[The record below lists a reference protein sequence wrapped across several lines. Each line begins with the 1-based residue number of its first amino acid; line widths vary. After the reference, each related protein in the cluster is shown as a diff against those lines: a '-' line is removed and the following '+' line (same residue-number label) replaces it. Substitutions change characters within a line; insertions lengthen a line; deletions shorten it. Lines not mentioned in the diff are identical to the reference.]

1 MVSID
6 DFFSKKSGAKKR
18 LAPLLASLTL
28 KQSVAQPIVIS
39 DSEQEQESSQSAP
52 TPKKAKTV
60 KSPVKPKPEPSSQPV
75 AKSPVKKASTKL
87 TTTKLASL
95 AAEVLANLPDADL
108 SGISVSTA
116 SWRDG
121 PALTSGSGSGE
132 PMEIPTAAPNCLLGL
147 TIVFTGQFTK
157 FDREQAEA
165 TAQQYGAKV
174 TKLIL
179 GRTLCVVVGDEAGP
193 SKIKKINELG
203 TKALDQDG
211 FLQLLAE
218 MPAEGG
224 DSVEA
229 EKARQAR
236 EKEAQKVEE
245 MAAAYDDFDDLENL
259 TKPAP
264 KPKAKP
270 KPTPSPASTSTT
282 ASKQVNARDII
293 DTIPDA
299 VLPDVD
305 PSQKPNFFAKKES
318 TGTGEV
324 PDIPEAAPNCLTGLT
339 IVFTGTLPTMDRD
352 TSKELATKYGA
363 RVTGLILGKTDLVV
377 IGDEAGP
384 SKIEKIKKLGIK
396 AIDED
401 GFVELLRKMPA
412 EGGSGDAA
420 RKAKLKREAEET
432 AALEAAE
439 KDAAQARKQA
449 KTDDEP
455 LEAQLWTT
463 KYAPRDVR
471 LLCGNRGQINKLVE
485 WLSTWFDTKKRGFTF
500 KGTLF
505 PAVMLSGPPGVG
517 KTSAAHI
524 VAQLLGYDV
533 VEKNASDVRLKKLL
547 NLELKL
553 VLDNTSVV
561 GFFHQRAVNAGE
573 APAENVDNKQKF
585 VLIMDEVDG
594 MLSGDFGGAG
604 ALAAFCK
611 TTLTPLI
618 LICNERTIPKMR
630 VFDQKVLDLK
640 FQRPKE
646 AEVRLRLMMIAHREK
661 IKLEPLVIAQ
671 LWQATGSDL
680 RQMINLMLH
689 VSTTLKHIGQGGSK
703 ELAKQW
709 KKQAQ
714 LKPFDITPQL
724 LGGQIWLPQ
733 LKHTLNDKLDLFFG
747 DMDLIPLM
755 IQENYINN
763 NILGVARG
771 LKQEL
776 SRIADAADS
785 ISQSDRVGAMV
796 RGSEPQ
802 WSLLPFM
809 GVMSSILPLSKV
821 AGSPGGRIDFPRWL
835 GQYSK
840 TNKFQRMLQELYYH
854 TRLLTLTDKVS
865 LRLDYM
871 NDFQTAL
878 SKPLL
883 DDGEDGIDKVIEV
896 MDQYFMTK
904 DDYDN
909 IMEFGVGASNNPIAK
924 VPTKVKSAFTR
935 AYNGRTHPT
944 AIYKTGNLT
953 AAATRAPKQRVDF
966 EDVVEDDTVEDK
978 PEVVEEDDSEEI
990 DAKKDKLIKQVKR
1003 KKPTKAAPAK
1013 KRKTAT

>member
-18 LAPLLASLTL
+18 LAPPPQPLALAEPSGD
-28 KQSVAQPIVIS
+28 PIVIS
-39 DSEQEQESSQSAP
+39 DSDQEPESSQP
-52 TPKKAKTV
+52 PPPKRAKPAAETAAKPAAKPAVKAE
-60 KSPVKPKPEPSSQPV
+60 S
-75 AKSPVKKASTKL
+75 STKAL
-87 TTTKLASL
+87 TKLA
-95 AAEVLANLPDADL
+95 ADVLAGLPDADL

-121 PALTSGSGSGE
+121 PSLGNSGSGE
-132 PMEIPTAAPNCLLGL
+132 VIDIPEAAPNCLTGL

-157 FDREQAEA
+157 FDREQAET

-224 DSVEA
+224 DSKEA
-229 EKARQAR
+229 VKAREAR
-236 EKEAQKVEE
+236 EKEAEKVEE
-245 MAAAYDDFDDLENL
+245 MAAAFDELEELENL
-259 TKPAP
+259 TKAPP
-264 KPKAKP
+264 KPRAKSKA
-270 KPTPSPASTSTT
+270 TSSANASSSSSSGQ
-282 ASKQVNARDII
+282 SKQADVHEII
-293 DTIPDA
+293 ATIPDA

-318 TGTGEV
+318 GGGGGDV
-324 PDIPEAAPNCLTGLT
+324 PEIPEAAPNCLTGLT

-363 RVTGLILGKTDLVV
+363 RVTGLILGKTDIVV

-401 GFVELLRKMPA
+401 GFIELLRKMPA
-412 EGGSGDAA
+412 EGGDGDAA
-420 RKAKLKREAEET
+420 IKAKQKREAEAE
-432 AALEAAE
+432 AALEEAAR
-439 KDAAQARKQA
+439 DAAQARQQA
-449 KTDDEP
+449 AVSDVPES
-455 LEAQLWTT
+455 AQLWTS
-463 KYAPRDVR
+463 KYAPRDVK
-471 LLCGNRGQINKLVE
+471 LLCGNKGQISKLTE
-485 WLSTWFDTKKRGFTF
+485 WLSTWFETKRRGFTF
-500 KGTLF
+500 KGNLF

-524 VAQLLGYDV
+524 VARLLGYDV

-561 GFFHQRAVNAGE
+561 GFFHKRAVNAGE
-573 APAENVDNKQKF
+573 APGENVDNKQKF

-594 MLSGDFGGAG
+594 MSTGDHGGAG

-611 TTLTPLI
+611 TTLMPLI
-618 LICNERTIPKMR
+618 LICNDRSLPKMR
-630 VFDQKVLDLK
+630 VFDFKVLDLR

-671 LWQATGSDL
+671 LWQATGSDM

-689 VSTTLKHIGQGGSK
+689 VLTTLKHIGLGGSK
-703 ELAKQW
+703 ELAQQW

-714 LKPFDITPQL
+714 LKPFDITPRL

-733 LKHTLNDKLDLFFG
+733 LQHTLNDKLDLFFG

-763 NILGVARG
+763 NILGVAKG

-776 SRIADAADS
+776 LRISEAADS

-809 GVMSSILPLSKV
+809 GIMSSIVPLSKV
-821 AGSPGGRIDFPRWL
+821 AGLPGGRIDFPRWL

-854 TRLLTLTDKVS
+854 TRLLTLTDKVL

-871 NDFQTAL
+871 GDFQQAL
-878 SKPLL
+878 LKPLL
-883 DDGEDGIDKVIEV
+883 AKGEEGIEDVIET
-896 MDQYFMTK
+896 MDLYYMTK

-909 IMEFGVGASNNPIAK
+909 IMEFGIGPSTNPVAK

-944 AIYKTGNLT
+944 AIFKTGNLT

-966 EDVVEDDTVEDK
+966 DDVVEDDTVDDK
-978 PEVVEEDDSEEI
+978 PEVEEDSDEI

-1003 KKPTKAAPAK
+1003 KKPAAKSATKAKTRKIAK
-1013 KRKTAT
+1013 